1 MKKILET
8 FFMPV
13 RQQLIEK
20 LKGKFEK
27 NSRKHSFSEI
37 VPLIEK
43 LRTQKYLDCIQLM
56 NF

>member
-1 MKKILET
+1 
-8 FFMPV
+8 MPV